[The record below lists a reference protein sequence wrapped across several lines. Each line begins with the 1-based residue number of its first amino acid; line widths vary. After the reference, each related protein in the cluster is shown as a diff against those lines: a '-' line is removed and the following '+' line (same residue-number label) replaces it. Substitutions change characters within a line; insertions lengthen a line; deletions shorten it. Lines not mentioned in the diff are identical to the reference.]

1 MVFTCFID
9 KIIKRINLSSRNG
22 FVSISCLIC
31 FFLTIQILSFIC
43 IITLQ
48 NAYLLKASKQSVFD
62 LSCISQAKY
71 MIEHNNKIRLCRLNQ
86 KLIDEYSL
94 EIDSVLVTFKDY
106 ETYVDCSYSKDNRNF
121 SMKIYYDDKSIRG
134 FDIDEN

>member
-1 MVFTCFID
+1 MKSIYFID
-9 KIIKRINLSSRNG
+9 KIIKRTNLKSPNG
-22 FVSISCLIC
+22 FVSISCLMC
-31 FFLTIQILSFIC
+31 FFLTIQILSFVC

-48 NAYLLKASKQSVFD
+48 NAYLLQANRQSVFD

-71 MIEHNNKIRLCRLNQ
+71 IIDHNNKIRLCHLNQ
-86 KLIDEYSL
+86 ELIDEYQV
-94 EIDSVLVTFKDY
+94 EIDSVIVTFKDQD
-106 ETYVDCSYSKDNRNF
+106 TYVDCSYSKENRNF